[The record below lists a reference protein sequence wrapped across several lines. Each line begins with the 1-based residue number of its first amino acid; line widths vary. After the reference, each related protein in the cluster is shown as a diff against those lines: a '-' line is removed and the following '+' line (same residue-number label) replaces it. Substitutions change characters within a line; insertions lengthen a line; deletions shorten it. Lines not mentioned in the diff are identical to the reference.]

1 MRLLPK
7 LLTCNFCMHANALNS
22 WSFASTIDRNFNNLS
37 LLFDLEVYT
46 YRDEYHC
53 LCHDHIMTVH
63 FVSDSHALWN

>member
-37 LLFDLEVYT
+37 LLFDLEVLI
-46 YRDEYHC
+46 EMN
-53 LCHDHIMTVH
+53 IIV
-63 FVSDSHALWN
+63 